1 MAVCTRQF
9 HDANVR
15 EMAEGDWLCRA
26 CLSMCV
32 ADGEQQRCNESGF
45 QNSFGSSY
53 HRVVRTSGVHPVAL
67 ITGASSGIGE
77 TFARKLASRG
87 YDLILVARREDR
99 LRALASE
106 LSVHAEVVVADLTTD
121 LGLQS
126 VEQAILNC
134 PRLDLLV
141 NNAGFGTMKRFW
153 VADLH
158 GQEQMHK
165 LHVMAAMRLTHA
177 ALRGMVER
185 DRGDVIN
192 VSSVAAFG
200 QTEGNVSYCA
210 TKAWMNAFTQGL
222 DMELRGIGSKVQ
234 VQALCPGF
242 TMSEFH
248 DTLGA
253 DRNNIPQFL
262 WMQADAVV
270 EASLRGLER
279 HEAIVIPGMIYK
291 IGAAV
296 MRHLSHSMKRR
307 IGKPGKDKRV

>member
-1 MAVCTRQF
+1 MV
-9 HDANVR
+9 
-15 EMAEGDWLCRA
+15 
-26 CLSMCV
+26 
-32 ADGEQQRCNESGF
+32 
-45 QNSFGSSY
+45 
-53 HRVVRTSGVHPVAL
+53 L

-77 TFARKLASRG
+77 TFARKLAARG
-87 YDLILVARREDR
+87 FDLILVARRTEK
-99 LRALASE
+99 LHSLAAE
-106 LSVHAEVVVADLTTD
+106 LAPAVHAEVVTADLTTEE
-121 LGLQS
+121 GLQATES
-126 VEQAILNC
+126 AIRNC
-134 PRLDLLV
+134 ARLEMLV

-153 VADLH
+153 EADLH

-177 ALRGMVER
+177 ALGLMVPRG
-185 DRGDVIN
+185 GTGAVIN

-222 DMELRGIGSKVQ
+222 DMELHGIGSKVK

-248 DTLGA
+248 DTLGV
-253 DRNNIPQFL
+253 DRNNIPGFL

-270 EASLRGLER
+270 EESLRGLER
-279 HEAIVIPGMIYK
+279 GEVIVIPGTIYK
-291 IGAAV
+291 IGAAL
-296 MRHLSHSMKRR
+296 MRHLSHGIKRR